1 MSFQGNLA
9 TMSDIAHLSGLN
21 VRDAAGNIV
30 RTSPAAPGKLG
41 SLKLYNALAQ
51 EYSGRLNAESAE
63 RGLTLFAE
71 HTTDAAANPGK
82 HPNIDL
88 LFEVK
93 AKKLNL
99 TLEPIEA

>member
-1 MSFQGNLA
+1 MSFQDNLA

-30 RTSPAAPGKLG
+30 RTIPAAPGKLG

-63 RGLTLFAE
+63 RGLTLFAD
-71 HTTDAAANPGK
+71 TPPTRRPTQANTPTSTCCLK
-82 HPNIDL
+82 
-88 LFEVK
+88 
-93 AKKLNL
+93 
-99 TLEPIEA
+99 